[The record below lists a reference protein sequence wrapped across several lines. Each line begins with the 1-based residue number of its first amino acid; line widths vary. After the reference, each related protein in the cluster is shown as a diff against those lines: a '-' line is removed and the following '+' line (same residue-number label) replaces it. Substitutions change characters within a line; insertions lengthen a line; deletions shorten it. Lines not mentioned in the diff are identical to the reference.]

1 VNLASRHPSARQYI
15 SDLAARGRYDFSPRE
30 VQSELGVSADAVKLA
45 LNRLS
50 KQKLIASP
58 SRGFWVIVPPEYRSL
73 GCPPADQFIPALM
86 TRLKLPYYVGLLSAA
101 QYYGA
106 AHQRPQALSVV
117 LAKNRPPIH
126 CGMVRVDFVARKRVA
141 EVPRESFNTP
151 RGALQVSS
159 PEATA
164 LDLVGY
170 AEHAGGLNQVATVLS
185 ELAEKIDAEKLAAA
199 AETTP
204 VPWAQRLGYLLD
216 HLGLSA
222 KTGALKAYV
231 RKHARVSAD
240 LLPKAPRGR
249 ARRNKDW
256 RLYVNGKVI
265 EHLPGVHGKRDRLRQ
280 SGFLAGA
287 ASSKRTWFAGAR
299 ACGKSPAAG

>member
-1 VNLASRHPSARQYI
+1 MHLASRRPSARQYI

-30 VQSELGVSADAVKLA
+30 VQSALGVSGDAVKLA

-86 TRLKLPYYVGLLSAA
+86 THLKLPYYVCLLSAA

-106 AHQRPQALSVV
+106 GHQRPQAFSVV
-117 LAKNRPPIH
+117 LAKNRAPIH
-126 CGMVRVDFVARKRVA
+126 CGMVRVEFVARKRVA
-141 EVPRESFNTP
+141 EVPLQSFNTP
-151 RGALQVSS
+151 RATLQVSS

-170 AEHAGGLNQVATVLS
+170 ADHAGGLNQVATVLS
-185 ELAEKIDAEKLAAA
+185 ELAEKLEGEKLAEAA
-199 AETTP
+199 QTAP
-204 VPWAQRLGYLLD
+204 LPWAQRLGYLLD
-216 HLGLSA
+216 HLGFGT
-222 KTGALKAYV
+222 KTEALKAYV
-231 RKHARVSAD
+231 RKRARVSAD
-240 LLPKAPRGR
+240 LFPKAKRAR

-256 RLYVNGKVI
+256 RLYVNGKV
-265 EHLPGVHGKRDRLRQ
+265 EVEL
-280 SGFLAGA
+280 
-287 ASSKRTWFAGAR
+287 
-299 ACGKSPAAG
+299 